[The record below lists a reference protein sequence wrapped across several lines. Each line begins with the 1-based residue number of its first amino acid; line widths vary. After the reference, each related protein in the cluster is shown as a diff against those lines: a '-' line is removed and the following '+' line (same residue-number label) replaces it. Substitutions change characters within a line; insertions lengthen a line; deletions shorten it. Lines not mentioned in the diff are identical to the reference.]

1 MKKRIEKMIPAF
13 LSLGAALFFGSF
25 LFMAVGYTLL
35 AFMARLSTA
44 RQEHRDLF

>member
-25 LFMAVGYTLL
+25 LFMAEIGRAHV
-35 AFMARLSTA
+35 
-44 RQEHRDLF
+44 